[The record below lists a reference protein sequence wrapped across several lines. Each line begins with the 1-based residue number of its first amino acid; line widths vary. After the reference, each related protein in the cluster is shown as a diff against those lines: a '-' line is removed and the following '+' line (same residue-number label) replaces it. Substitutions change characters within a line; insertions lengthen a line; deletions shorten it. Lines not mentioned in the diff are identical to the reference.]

1 MGAKLT
7 SKITD
12 HLKQKETFNR
22 GFIPIFCDQK
32 KKKKKKK
39 RSKATRAS
47 NRIKEAPII
56 AHESYQKPTNPISAK
71 PNTKKT
77 NNIYRQEQRK
87 QISERGGDA
96 LFLGSLNVLP

>member
-1 MGAKLT
+1 VTK
-7 SKITD
+7 
-12 HLKQKETFNR
+12 
-22 GFIPIFCDQK
+22 K